1 MDFADELSSAA
12 FDFLFNI
19 VKATAVNVTSAL
31 KKHTMSVFRHE
42 ESSEMRCHEN
52 CEAKAQNALQWKGE
66 QSAIALCR
74 NFTNV
79 AFILWQ
85 TGMEIRQVKPNEES
99 RSKMPMIV
107 IKETEEKGQV

>member
-19 VKATAVNVTSAL
+19 VKATAVNVTTAL
-31 KKHTMSVFRHE
+31 EHTMSVFRHK

-52 CEAKAQNALQWKGE
+52 CGAKAQNALQWKGE

-74 NFTNV
+74 KFTNV
-79 AFILWQ
+79 AFIFVANWNGNSASEAQ
-85 TGMEIRQVKPNEES
+85 RGEQEQDADDSN
-99 RSKMPMIV
+99 
-107 IKETEEKGQV
+107 